1 MIYMFYMRIIIY
13 FQEITIKASPVQ
25 NHIGGQNAPAAIG
38 DSSPPH
44 CSSSQAQIKV
54 CLF

>member
-1 MIYMFYMRIIIY
+1 MRIIIY